1 VDDRSPG
8 AAAGSSDRPLD
19 AGAILIVVV
28 LSLSWGFNQVAVK
41 LALPDVPPLTQGV
54 VRSIGAAILLVA
66 WSRLRGVRLVDRDGT
81 LLHGTIA
88 GLLFGLEF
96 ILIYRGLLLT
106 TASRAVLFLYCAPFI
121 VALEAR
127 WFIPGER
134 LTPLQWVGLALS
146 FGGVAIALKAP
157 RPAADAS
164 AIAGDLMM
172 IAAAAAWATTTVV
185 IKASVLVRAP
195 FEKTL
200 LYQLVVSAPLLA
212 LAAAAFGEQ
221 PTATPSAVSVAAVGY
236 QTVWVVGVTFLAWFA
251 LLQRYSASRLTA
263 FTFLTPLFGAA
274 AGYVVLGEPLSP
286 PFLAAVGAV
295 AAGLVLVN
303 RTS

>member
-1 VDDRSPG
+1 MNDTSPD
-8 AAAGSSDRPLD
+8 AAARPSDPPLD
-19 AGAILIVVV
+19 AGAILVVVV
-28 LSLSWGFNQVAVK
+28 LCLSWGFNQVAVK
-41 LALPDVPPLTQGV
+41 LALPDIPPLTQGL
-54 VRSIGAAILLVA
+54 VRSIGAVVVVGA
-66 WSRLRGVRLVDRDGT
+66 WSRLRGVRLFDRDGT
-81 LLHGTIA
+81 LVPGVIA

-96 ILIYRGLLLT
+96 ILIYRALLLT
-106 TASRAVLFLYCAPFI
+106 TASRAVLFLYFAPFL

-134 LTPLQWVGLALS
+134 LTLAQWGGLALS
-146 FGGVAIALKAP
+146 FAGLAVALKVP
-157 RPAADAS
+157 PPEADPWM
-164 AIAGDLMM
+164 IAGDLMM
-172 IAAAAAWATTTVV
+172 VAAAAAWATTTVV
-185 IKASVLVRAP
+185 IKASALIRAP

-200 LYQLVVSAPLLA
+200 LYQLIVSVPLLA

-221 PTATPSAVSVAAVGY
+221 PTATPSAVAVAAVAY

-251 LLQRYSASRLTA
+251 LIQRYSASRLTA

-274 AGYVVLGEPLSP
+274 AGYVVLGEPLSA
-286 PFLAAVGAV
+286 PFLVAVGAV